1 MSSNVAGRIVT
12 AVHGVR
18 KAADDPAFYAPM
30 SQFPFPSAVVVVS
43 MSGSDP
49 LAVERAIRAEMRKL
63 NPSMAVDFELASDV
77 VQNTFLAIWTQARTF
92 DSSRGQPSTW
102 ILTMTHHKAVD
113 MVRREERRR
122 AEPLDDAPAAADPEP
137 AVEHQAWLG
146 VAREQIAA
154 ALARLPDPHR
164 EVIELAYFA
173 GYTQS
178 ELAERLAVPIGTVK
192 SRTFA
197 AMNAL
202 REALAALGMRP
213 EDEWNTSTS

>member
-1 MSSNVAGRIVT
+1 MEHLSDHGLLALVGRGDRDAFARLYDRYGGAAYALALRIV
-12 AVHGVR
+12 R
-18 KAADDPAFYAPM
+18 D
-30 SQFPFPSAVVVVS
+30 
-43 MSGSDP
+43 
-49 LAVERAIRAEMRKL
+49 R
-63 NPSMAVDFELASDV
+63 ELAADV
-77 VQNTFLAIWTQARTF
+77 VQNTFLAVWSQATQF

-102 ILTMTHHKAVD
+102 ILTMTHHKSVD

-122 AEPLDDAPAAADPEP
+122 ADVLADGDDRPDPAPG
-137 AVEHQAWLG
+137 VEQQAWLA
-146 VAREQIAA
+146 VAGEQVRA

-173 GYTQS
+173 GFTQS

-197 AMNAL
+197 ALQSL
-202 REALAALGMRP
+202 RTALAEVGMRP

>member
-1 MSSNVAGRIVT
+1 MEHLSDHGLLALVGRGDREAFARLYDMYGGAAYSLAVRIV
-12 AVHGVR
+12 R
-18 KAADDPAFYAPM
+18 D
-30 SQFPFPSAVVVVS
+30 
-43 MSGSDP
+43 
-49 LAVERAIRAEMRKL
+49 R
-63 NPSMAVDFELASDV
+63 ELASDV

-122 AEPLDDAPAAADPEP
+122 AEPLDDAPTAADPEP

-173 GYTQS
+173 G
-178 ELAERLAVPIGTVK
+178 
-192 SRTFA
+192 
-197 AMNAL
+197 
-202 REALAALGMRP
+202 
-213 EDEWNTSTS
+213 